1 MNIVDR
7 AVAAVSPERGL
18 KRQVARRK
26 MEVMNSG
33 YANHGASRTKKS
45 LLGWLFRGGSPD
57 EDIIDNLETLRQRSR
72 DLYMGGA
79 TLATGA
85 LKTARTNIVGT
96 GLRLKP
102 ALDTDFLGL
111 SEDEAQDIKRT
122 IAREFSMWAD
132 SLHCDANRIN
142 NFYELQQLAC
152 LSYLMS
158 GDVFGLLPM
167 VPRKH
172 SIYDLRIRL
181 VEADRCCD
189 PRDKGGKDIKGGVEV
204 NSDGEIV
211 AYHFANKHP
220 LANGVYDIR
229 GWARVEAFGEET
241 GRRNVVHMMES
252 ERPEQ
257 RRGVPFIAPVIESLK
272 QLGRYTEA
280 ELMAAVV
287 SGMFTVFI
295 QSETA
300 GNPLGDGID
309 LEDQVDTTDD
319 NSYELGN
326 GAIVGLGPGETANT
340 ANPGRPNTAFDGFV
354 TSILRQV
361 GSALEIPYELLVKNF
376 TSSYSAS
383 RAALLEAWK
392 MFRMRRSWI
401 ANDFCQPIYEEWF
414 AEAVAKGR
422 IPAPGFFDDE
432 LIRRAYTKAEWHGP
446 SPGQLD
452 PQKEATAAVT
462 RIENGLSTRERE
474 AAEINGS
481 DFEQNHRQLVRE
493 ERMRRDDGLTA
504 APATEGGEKTN
515 AENDDDDLR
524 RQEDQ

>member
-1 MNIVDR
+1 MNIIDR

-18 KRQVARRK
+18 KRTVARK
-26 MEVMNSG
+26 KLQVMNSG
-33 YANHGASRTKKS
+33 YSNHGASRTKKS

-85 LKTARTNIVGT
+85 LKTARTNIIGT

-102 ALDTDFLGL
+102 AVDADFLGL
-111 SEDEAQDIKRT
+111 SEDEAQELKRT
-122 IAREFSMWAD
+122 IDREFSLWAGTTA
-132 SLHCDANRIN
+132 CDAMRMDT
-142 NFYELQQLAC
+142 FYQLQQLAC
-152 LSYLMS
+152 LSYMMS
-158 GDVFGLLPM
+158 GDVFGLLPII
-167 VPRKH
+167 PRRH
-172 SIYDLRIRL
+172 SLYDLRVRL
-181 VEADRCCD
+181 VEADRCSN
-189 PRDKGGKDIKGGVEV
+189 PQKMEGRDIVGGVECD
-204 NSDGEIV
+204 SDGAVV

-220 LANGVYDIR
+220 LGKNMPR
-229 GWARVEAFGEET
+229 EWTRVEVFGAET
-241 GRRNVVHMMES
+241 GRRNVIHMMEK

-295 QSETA
+295 QTENAADPLAPVIPA
-300 GNPLGDGID
+300 G
-309 LEDQVDTTDD
+309 EQVDRADE

-326 GAIVGLGPGETANT
+326 GAIIGLGPGETANT
-340 ANPGRPNTAFDGFV
+340 SNPGRPNTAFDGFV

-392 MFRMRRSWI
+392 AFRMRRSWLSS
-401 ANDFCQPIYEEWF
+401 DFCQPIYEEWF

-422 IPAPGFFDDE
+422 IPAPGFFDDD
-432 LIRRAYTKAEWHGP
+432 LIRQAYTKAEWHGP

-452 PQKEATAAVT
+452 PLKEVQAAEK
-462 RIENGLSTRERE
+462 RIANGLSTGERE

-481 DFEQNHRQLVRE
+481 DYEQNHRQLVRE
-493 ERMRRDDGLTA
+493 KRMRADDGLTA
-504 APATEGGEKTN
+504 GGGGEQQNAKT
-515 AENDDDDLR
+515 DDADLER
-524 RQEDQ
+524 DEDQ